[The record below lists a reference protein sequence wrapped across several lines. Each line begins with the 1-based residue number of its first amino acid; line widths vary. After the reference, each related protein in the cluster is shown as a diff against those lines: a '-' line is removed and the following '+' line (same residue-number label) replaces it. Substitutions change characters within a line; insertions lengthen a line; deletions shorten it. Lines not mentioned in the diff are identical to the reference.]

1 MTLKTLQQSM
11 HRLPKY
17 IALAIATMFAA
28 AGCIAPQSV
37 VMADDDPQGW
47 DKPVTLTVRNDDTLS
62 LRTLSVVLRY
72 NGDFRCDS
80 LPLDIAVSLPDAGQ
94 FAEEIVLRP
103 EYPYSPAAV
112 SATENIVWR
121 RRSTLGQSGWYLFT
135 IRPAQPVRGIEA
147 VGIDI
152 EKE

>member
-1 MTLKTLQQSM
+1 MSHVAKSL
-11 HRLPKY
+11 
-17 IALAIATMFAA
+17 ALAAAAMIAA

-37 VMADDDPQGW
+37 VMSDVDPQGW
-47 DKPVTLTVRNDDTLS
+47 YEPVTLTVRNEDTLS

-94 FAEEIVLRP
+94 FAEHVVLRP
-103 EYPYSPAAV
+103 DYPYSPAAV
-112 SATENIVWR
+112 ATTENIAYR
-121 RRSTLGQSGWYLFT
+121 RRSVLDQGGYYLFT
-135 IRPAQPVRGIEA
+135 IRPAQPVRGVVA
-147 VGIDI
+147 VGINI

>member
-1 MTLKTLQQSM
+1 MS
-11 HRLPKY
+11 HFAKY
-17 IALAIATMFAA
+17 FALAAAAMIAA
-28 AGCIAPQSV
+28 AGCIAPQPV
-37 VMADDDPQGW
+37 VMSDTDPHGW
-47 DKPVTLTVRNDDTLS
+47 SEPVTLTVRNDDTLS

-80 LPLDIAVSLPDAGQ
+80 LPLDIAVSLPDAEQ
-94 FAEEIVLRP
+94 FAEHVVLRP

-135 IRPAQPVRGIEA
+135 IRPVQPVRGVEA
-147 VGIDI
+147 VGINI

>member
-1 MTLKTLQQSM
+1 ML
-11 HRLPKY
+11 RLSKY
-17 IALAIATMFAA
+17 LVSAAATMFVL

-37 VMADDDPQGW
+37 VMSDVDPQGW
-47 DKPVTLTVRNDDTLS
+47 SEPLTLAVRNDDTLS

-72 NGDFRCDS
+72 NGNFRCDS
-80 LPLDIAVSLPDAGQ
+80 LPLDISVLLPDAGR
-94 FAEEIVLRP
+94 FAEEVVLRP

-112 SATENIVWR
+112 SAIENIAWR

-135 IRPAQPVRGIEA
+135 IRPLQPVCGVEA
-147 VGIDI
+147 VGVNI